1 MGTCRPGAQAA
12 GKGDCAAEF
21 KGTLWSRTARFMK
34 QSFGKHERVRKR
46 KEYSRIYQNGAR
58 LYSENFLVLL
68 HPNDKEIR
76 RLGITAGKKIG
87 NAVKRNR
94 AKRLLREFFR
104 LNKDMVPPG
113 RDVVI
118 TVRRDVSRLSLQE
131 ITRELEELL
140 VKRSANI

>member
-1 MGTCRPGAQAA
+1 
-12 GKGDCAAEF
+12 
-21 KGTLWSRTARFMK
+21 MK

-46 KEYSRIYQNGAR
+46 KEYSRIYQNGIR

-68 HPNDKEIR
+68 HPNDKEIS

-104 LNKDMVPPG
+104 LNKDRLPQG
-113 RDVVI
+113 QDLVI
-118 TVRRDVSRLSLQE
+118 TVRRDVSGFSLQE
-131 ITRELEELL
+131 ITRELEDLL
-140 VKRSANI
+140 WKRSAET